1 VPFPRTRRYEAS
13 SQPTIAEQPVARER
27 EIDAPSIASSRMIKI
42 PPVTAPAEI
51 KATPPPVRKDLTRSK
66 IDKTIET
73 VRTEEPI
80 GEEKRTFD
88 QSRTTASSVETIGLS
103 HTAEW
108 TVTVDASE
116 AQIVGG
122 TGQLT
127 LIGVGSVQGKIE
139 ASLTKKYSNSWKT
152 ATSRKQETNITVP
165 AGKMVKVIVR
175 WKRIWQEGEVHL
187 RARDGTLV
195 ALPFRVTVGLSFDKE
210 IVDIT

>member
-116 AQIVGG
+116 AQMGRVQHGDRTSGCSRAAKTNHRTAPPTGAPSQRAKDYPRPSRCSTGFNPSSRTTCEPAGEGSLQYSLEYGHFDRQDSSLRQILTGARKE
-122 TGQLT
+122 GQL
-127 LIGVGSVQGKIE
+127 
-139 ASLTKKYSNSWKT
+139 A
-152 ATSRKQETNITVP
+152 
-165 AGKMVKVIVR
+165 
-175 WKRIWQEGEVHL
+175 
-187 RARDGTLV
+187 
-195 ALPFRVTVGLSFDKE
+195 
-210 IVDIT
+210 